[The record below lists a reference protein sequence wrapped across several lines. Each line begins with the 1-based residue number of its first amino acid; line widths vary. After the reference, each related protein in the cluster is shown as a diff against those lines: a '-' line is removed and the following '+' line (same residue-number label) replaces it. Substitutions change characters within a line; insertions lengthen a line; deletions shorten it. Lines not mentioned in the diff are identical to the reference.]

1 MRSTQSQSYR
11 IGVLLFLVALLAAF
25 PVSTVSAALRT
36 CRTDPIVML
45 SDGNTVAMSAT
56 MATEAGNVRQ
66 IAYKLHVPSGV
77 TVTKIVFTGGEW
89 AKKEVVEVYADLPSG
104 KYRSETTV
112 FTHSGSASVS
122 ATARLKSG
130 FFGTAR
136 GRSGERLV
144 VDLTDS
150 GSGPRNKIKNGNR

>member
-1 MRSTQSQSYR
+1 
-11 IGVLLFLVALLAAF
+11 
-25 PVSTVSAALRT
+25 
-36 CRTDPIVML
+36 ML
-45 SDGNTVAMSAT
+45 SDGNNVSMSAT

-89 AKKEVVEVYADLPSG
+89 ANKEVVEVYADFPMG

-112 FTHSGSASVS
+112 FTHSGSADVL
-122 ATARLKSG
+122 ATAKLQSG
-130 FFGTAR
+130 FFGTAH

-144 VDLTDS
+144 VDLTDPEI
-150 GSGPRNKIKNGNR
+150 GPRNNIYNGNR